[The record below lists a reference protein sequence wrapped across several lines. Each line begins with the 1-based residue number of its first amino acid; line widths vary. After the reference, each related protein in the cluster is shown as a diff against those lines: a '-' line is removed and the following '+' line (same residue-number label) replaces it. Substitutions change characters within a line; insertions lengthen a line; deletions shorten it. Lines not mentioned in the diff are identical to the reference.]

1 MGSLLHFSA
10 FWLWSSLRSMEAM
23 EVTAMEATA
32 MEACLVAFME
42 VSDRSSAMEA
52 VDTRDLL
59 IPTQLLHL
67 VQQLTTVQLY
77 MRFILQATLTPAP
90 YTMLYT
96 MLAQFTM
103 PCPPVVLYL

>member
-42 VSDRSSAMEA
+42 VSDRSWDMEDGLEVYHILVLVGMAAKEVMGMAARGVTAMEA

-67 VQQLTTVQLY
+67 VQ
-77 MRFILQATLTPAP
+77 
-90 YTMLYT
+90 
-96 MLAQFTM
+96 
-103 PCPPVVLYL
+103 